1 MNCLEINMTD
11 FKIGTHVYEIFDPRN
26 NGLVIQLGIDDVIVE
41 TRKGKVSYK
50 TNRITKDYHKV
61 ISTLIESVDEWR
73 ELWFQK
79 KHECDALKE
88 K

>member
-1 MNCLEINMTD
+1 MYDL
-11 FKIGTHVYEIFDPRN
+11 KIKNAKIVDGT
-26 NGLVIQLGIDDVIVE
+26 GLKSFHGDIAVIDDVIVE

-50 TNRITKDYHKV
+50 TNRITKDYHNV